1 MTAVLKDKIFVVG
14 GSDYDEDHNSVECFD
29 PRMNRWL
36 SLPPMLTRRE
46 SPGVAAVDD
55 KLLAIG
61 GACLNVE
68 TEKIDCYDPLSN
80 KWEEFSSLPLAIE
93 GMGVAVI

>member
-1 MTAVLKDKIFVVG
+1 MV
-14 GSDYDEDHNSVECFD
+14 
-29 PRMNRWL
+29 
-36 SLPPMLTRRE
+36 
-46 SPGVAAVDD
+46 AVDD
-55 KLLAIG
+55 RLYAIG